1 MVSKLS
7 QFCHIVIYCIEH
19 YSKDTTVFTVF
30 VANQMKNHRKVFQL
44 EKLIDKYLPEKELL
58 NEIKSWKTIFNHH
71 I

>member
-19 YSKDTTVFTVF
+19 YSKDTTVF
-30 VANQMKNHRKVFQL
+30 VANQMKNHRKVFQV
-44 EKLIDKYLPEKELL
+44 EKLIDKHLPEKELL

>member
-19 YSKDTTVFTVF
+19 YSKDTTVF

-44 EKLIDKYLPEKELL
+44 EKLLDKHLPEKELL
-58 NEIKSWKTIFNHH
+58 NKIKKSENDF
-71 I
+71 

>member
-19 YSKDTTVFTVF
+19 YSKATTVF

-44 EKLIDKYLPEKELL
+44 EKLIDKHLPEKELL
-58 NEIKSWKTIFNHH
+58 NEIKKLENDF
-71 I
+71 

>member
-19 YSKDTTVFTVF
+19 YSKDTTV
-30 VANQMKNHRKVFQL
+30 KVFQL
-44 EKLIDKYLPEKELL
+44 EKLIDKHLPGKELL